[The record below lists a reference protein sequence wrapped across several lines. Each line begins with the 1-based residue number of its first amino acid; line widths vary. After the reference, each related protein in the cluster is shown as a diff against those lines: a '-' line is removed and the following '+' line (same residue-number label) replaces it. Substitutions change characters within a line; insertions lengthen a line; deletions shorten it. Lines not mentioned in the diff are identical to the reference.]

1 MQILVCRQNEHYPPL
16 VFILTS
22 ALYIGFYFTDERELM
37 HLLRDILL
45 ILVISLPILFLF
57 RYIKLPSI
65 VGFILAGALIG
76 PGGLSLIH
84 TSEQIETMAEIGVIL
99 LLFTVGLEFSLR
111 EITRIKRFFFIAGG
125 FQMVITTA
133 VCAILFFLVEI
144 DFNQSLFYGILISLS
159 STAIA
164 LKLFQEKNELETPQ
178 GKISVGILIFQD
190 LTVVVIMLLI
200 PFLAPNGAAQEEG
213 SFTGL
218 LISFGILGLIGLAA
232 YYIMPKFIFYL
243 AKIRTSEAFTI
254 GIILIIFGAAYL
266 TGQAGLSLALGA
278 FIAGLLLAD
287 SDYNY
292 QVIADVIPFKN
303 AFNSIFFVSIGM
315 LFDFTFFL
323 THASELILLSFAIM
337 AVKTLIIFLI
347 VVSLGFPSRIGIVTG
362 LTLSQIGEFSF
373 VLAQSGLGFNLISGI
388 HYNAFLAAS
397 VLTMIATPIIGSLAP
412 YIGLRLNGT
421 MPERKKGDIAGLS
434 GHVVIVGFGVNG
446 RNLARALKETGIAY
460 VTLELNP
467 VTVKECK
474 AKGERIVYG
483 DAAKRETLKSVSIR
497 KAKIIVFA
505 ISDSSTA
512 AAGIKLARDLN
523 PSIYIIARTRL
534 VADMPVM
541 IKAGADIVIPEEF
554 ETSLQIFNKV
564 LTKYH
569 IPLNIIMRQTN
580 IMRGENY
587 SLLLSESISE
597 RTLSQLDKIL
607 AEGLVEPYFVEEG
620 NKHSGKSLKEL
631 NLRVVTGAAVISII
645 REGKNINNPSG
656 DEVILSGDSV
666 VFYGTHNAVDKAFDL
681 LNS

>member
-1 MQILVCRQNEHYPPL
+1 MNI
-16 VFILTS
+16 
-22 ALYIGFYFTDERELM
+22 
-37 HLLRDILL
+37 LRDILL

-65 VGFILAGALIG
+65 VGFIIAGALIG
-76 PGGLSLIH
+76 PGGLGLISK
-84 TSEQIETMAEIGVIL
+84 SEQIEDMAEIGVIL

-111 EITRIKRFFFIAGG
+111 EIAKLKRFFFLAGG
-125 FQMVITTA
+125 LQLVITA
-133 VCAILFFLVEI
+133 IVCAALFYFAGI
-144 DFNQSLFYGILISLS
+144 AFNQSLFYGILISLS

-190 LTVVVIMLLI
+190 LAVVVIILLL
-200 PFLAPNGAAQEEG
+200 PFLAPNGAANHHA
-213 SFTGL
+213 SSINLF
-218 LISFGILGLIGLAA
+218 ISFGILAVIGLAA

-315 LFDFTFFL
+315 LFDFSFFL
-323 THASELILLSFAIM
+323 THTSELIALSLGIM

-347 VVSLGFPSRIGIVTG
+347 VAAMRFPARIGLVTG
-362 LTLSQIGEFSF
+362 LTLSQVGEFSF
-373 VLAQSGLGFNLISGI
+373 VLAQSGMGLNLISEI

-397 VLTMIATPIIGSLAP
+397 VITMLATPVIGRLAP
-412 YIGLRLNGT
+412 YLGLRLNGAL
-421 MPERKKGDIAGLS
+421 PERKKGEIAGLS

-446 RNLARALKETGIAY
+446 RNLARALKETGIGY

-467 VTVKECK
+467 ATVKECK
-474 AKGERIVYG
+474 SKGERIVYG
-483 DAAKRETLKSVSIR
+483 DAAKRETLKSVGIR

-512 AAGIKLARDLN
+512 AAGIKLARELN
-523 PSIYIIARTRL
+523 PTIYIIARTRL
-534 VADMPVM
+534 VADMPAM
-541 IKAGADIVIPEEF
+541 IKAGADIAIPEEF

-587 SLLLSESISE
+587 SLLISESIAE

-620 NKHSGKSLKEL
+620 NKYSGKTLKEL
-631 NLRVVTGAAVISII
+631 NLRAVTGAAVISII

-681 LNS
+681 LNG